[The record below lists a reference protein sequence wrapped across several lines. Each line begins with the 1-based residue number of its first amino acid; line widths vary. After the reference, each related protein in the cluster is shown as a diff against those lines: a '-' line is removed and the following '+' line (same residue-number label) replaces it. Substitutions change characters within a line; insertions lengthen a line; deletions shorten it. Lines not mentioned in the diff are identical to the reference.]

1 MNDLAIGTTLGI
13 LLLMQTLIIREC
25 IRMKGHVSNES
36 LYLKSEMGN
45 LGTLLDEALDYVA
58 DLANGPSQVSP
69 AISQTVGGFKEMAL
83 TALIN
88 KVMMQ
93 PDHGSKTQ
101 QEEWQVREEQPKTL
115 ETETESN

>member
-1 MNDLAIGTTLGI
+1 MDDLAIGTTLGI

-36 LYLKSEMGN
+36 LNLKSEMGN

-58 DLANGPSQVSP
+58 DLANGQSEVSP
-69 AISQTVGGFKEMAL
+69 ALSQTVGGFKEMAL

-88 KVMMQ
+88 KVMMP
-93 PDHGSKTQ
+93 PDHASQK
-101 QEEWQVREEQPKTL
+101 QEERAIRQEEPKTH
-115 ETETESN
+115 ETENESN